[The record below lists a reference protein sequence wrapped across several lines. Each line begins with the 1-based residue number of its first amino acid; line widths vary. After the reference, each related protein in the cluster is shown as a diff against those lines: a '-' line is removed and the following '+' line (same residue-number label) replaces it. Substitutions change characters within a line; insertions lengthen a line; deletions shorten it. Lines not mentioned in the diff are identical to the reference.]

1 MCERDKYWHFFP
13 VKHNTKTHFSSDSSF
28 GKIFWSCCSSGSS
41 WIFSIHLFWFEIQWI
56 LENNSNMIHRRKK
69 KNHLMWHI
77 HTKVFRKYSFG
88 RKRSIS
94 EKQSRQTN
102 KQQYTHTSYNQWKR
116 PLTFRT
122 SIQYTI
128 WCMGKQVN
136 KWPLNP
142 DCMRK
147 IHFKITDFC
156 L

>member
-1 MCERDKYWHFFP
+1 MTKYWHFFP
-13 VKHNTKTHFSSDSSF
+13 VKHNTKTYFSSDSSF

-102 KQQYTHTSYNQWKR
+102 KQQYTHTHH
-116 PLTFRT
+116 
-122 SIQYTI
+122 TI
-128 WCMGKQVN
+128 SEKDHWHLEHPFNIPYGVWVN
-136 KWPLNP
+136 KWIN
-142 DCMRK
+142 DHWIQIVWK
-147 IHFKITDFC
+147 KFISK
-156 L
+156 